1 MLLLDLD
8 LFAVCP
14 EKYYYHTM
22 DFVSYASAML
32 DAATLIKTLGYLG
45 LFGIIF
51 AESGLFIGFFLPG
64 DSLLFTAG
72 FLASQ
77 GYGDIAAIAGICFI
91 AAVAGDSFGY
101 WFGKRTGPRI
111 FTREDGLF
119 FKKAYVER
127 IRAFYSR
134 HGGKAIILA
143 RFTPII
149 RTFAPIFAGVG
160 AMPYPIFF
168 AYNVIGGLLWAGGL
182 VGLGFMLGSVIPG
195 IDRYLLPIIA
205 GIIIVSLLPSI
216 ITVLREWR
224 KRRSADRRVS

>member
-1 MLLLDLD
+1 MFD
-8 LFAVCP
+8 AVNI
-14 EKYYYHTM
+14 
-22 DFVSYASAML
+22 
-32 DAATLIKTLGYLG
+32 IKTVGYLG
-45 LFGIIF
+45 LFAIVF

-77 GYGDIAAIAGICFI
+77 GYGNAAVIVAICFA

-101 WFGKRTGPRI
+101 WFGKRAGPRI

-134 HGGKAIILA
+134 HGGKALIFA
-143 RFTPII
+143 RFIAVI

-160 AMPYPIFF
+160 NMPYAVFLS
-168 AYNVIGGLLWAGGL
+168 YNIVGGFLWAGGL
-182 VGLGFMLGSVIPG
+182 VGLGFMLGSIVPG
-195 IDRYLLPIIA
+195 IDGYLLPIIA
-205 GIIIVSLLPSI
+205 GIIIVSSLPSA
-216 ITVLREWR
+216 ITVAWEWR
-224 KRRSADRRVS
+224 KRRLTNGQRP